1 MRPNLLKVEDLSLW
15 FIRGSEKYRVL
26 NSFSLE
32 VKRGEV
38 YSLVGASGSGK
49 SVFLKSI
56 LRLLP
61 NSAIIDGRILFDG
74 VDLTELPESRL
85 NLIRG
90 KRISIVFQDPMSSLN
105 PTMKVGEQVAE
116 VLNTSKL
123 PDKRDIRRKVVEMFE
138 EVGLKDPEMVY
149 EMYPHQLSG
158 GMRQRVMIA
167 MALIGNP
174 ELMLLDE
181 PTTALDVTVQAGILE
196 LIKREITTKG
206 ISSIFVTHDFS
217 VVYTIADRVG
227 VIFRG
232 VLVEEAKKDEIF
244 KNPLH
249 PYTIALMEA
258 IPKPVKGKFNL
269 RFGEIPSM
277 GGMGYKGCPFYDYCD
292 IRVEECRFN
301 IPQMIDL
308 GEDHRVRCFSLNYG
322 RG

>member
-15 FIRGSEKYRVL
+15 FIRRSEKYRVL

-61 NSAIIDGRILFDG
+61 NSAIIDGRIVFDG

-123 PDKRDIRRKVVEMFE
+123 LDKRDIRRKVVEMFE

-174 ELMLLDE
+174 ELLLLDE

-277 GGMGYKGCPFYDYCD
+277 GGMDYKGCPFYDYCD

-301 IPQMIDL
+301 IPQMVDL
-308 GEDHRVRCFSLNYG
+308 GEDHRVRCFSLNYR

>member
-1 MRPNLLKVEDLSLW
+1 MSCSLLKVEDFSLW
-15 FIRGSEKYRVL
+15 FTKGAEKVRVL

-32 VKRGEV
+32 IEKGEV

-49 SVFLKSI
+49 SIFLKSI

-61 NSAIIDGRILFDG
+61 GNAIIDGRILFDG
-74 VDLTELPESRL
+74 VDLVGLPENRL
-85 NLIRG
+85 NLVRG

-116 VLNTSKL
+116 VLRANRFL
-123 PDKRDIRRKVVEMFE
+123 DKKDIRRMVVEMFE

-174 ELMLLDE
+174 ELILLDE
-181 PTTALDVTVQAGILE
+181 PTTALDVTIQAGILE
-196 LIKREITTKG
+196 LIRREITAKG

-217 VVYTIADRVG
+217 VVYSIADRVG

-232 VLVEEAKKDEIF
+232 VLVEEAKKDDIF

-249 PYTIALMEA
+249 PYTVALMEA

-269 RFGEIPSM
+269 RFGEIPSQY
-277 GGMGYKGCPFYDYCD
+277 GMSYKGCPFYEYCD
-292 IRVEECRFN
+292 IRVEDCRFDL
-301 IPQMIDL
+301 PPMVDL
-308 GEDHRVRCFSLNYG
+308 GGGHRVRCFSLNYR